1 MPITDPWLSA
11 GPLATALFWS
21 VATIAFYACSRLL
34 YRRWPQWWT
43 SPVVLTPVLLL
54 LLALDLHAGYRD
66 YIGGTH
72 WLTAMLGP
80 ITVAFALPIYE
91 QRALIRRY
99 WPILLVGVLVGSSLA
114 MFSAWGL
121 ASALGLSGAMR
132 LSLLPRSVSVPFAVV
147 VSSDIGGIPDLTAVF
162 VVLTG
167 VFGGAAGEAILKWAP
182 LRSNIARGALLGMA
196 AHGVGV
202 ATAHRVGREEGS
214 IAGLVM
220 VLAGLFNV
228 LAAPVL
234 AACLR

>member
-1 MPITDPWLSA
+1 MPIADIA
-11 GPLATALFWS
+11 VRPLAAALFWS
-21 VATIAFYACSRLL
+21 AATIAFYVCARLL
-34 YRRWPQWWT
+34 FGRWPRWWL
-43 SPVVLTPVLLL
+43 SPLVFTPVLLGA
-54 LLALDLHAGYRD
+54 LALGLHAGYQD

-72 WLTAMLGP
+72 WLSVMLGP

-91 QRALIRRY
+91 QRAIIRRH

-114 MFSAWGL
+114 MLSAWAL
-121 ASALGLSGAMR
+121 ASVLGLPGDMR

-147 VSSDIGGIPDLTAVF
+147 VSSDIGGIPDLTSVF
-162 VVLTG
+162 VVITG
-167 VFGGAAGEAILKWAP
+167 VFGGAVGEAVLKLLP
-182 LRSNIARGALLGMA
+182 LRSNIARGALFGMA

-202 ATAHRVGREEGS
+202 ATAHRLGREEGS